1 MGLIQKLKEQWNNW
15 YYHDLDDM
23 DDDLDWELI
32 DDDKAGWNKAKSDA
46 VDKHFDRIMRD
57 PEERNVYVAECLS
70 AMADAADKMEQC
82 DVEYEAV
89 TSLLMDMEII
99 EGLSRE
105 DKADIKYQ
113 AKKIEAAEKERRRV
127 YNNVEHLNDADLDM
141 MERLGNEI
149 PEGIMKIREAEQY
162 RLLVKQDLRKLSKER
177 NDLKFKKRELINMIV
192 NARGISTIIAVSVVL
207 CIVMLLVLQYSLGMN
222 VTIGYVLAG
231 GIGAIALVY
240 IYVKYLDSI
249 RELEKVAKNINK
261 LISVHNTVKIR
272 YINNTN
278 LLSYYYMKFNV
289 DSSAELED
297 LWNVYEAEI
306 VAYEKE
312 AQLKDDLAA
321 YYNKLIGTLAK
332 FKVVDPDIW
341 IHQCKALYDHKEMV
355 EVRHALIARRQ
366 KLREQMEYNKSI
378 AVESKESIASLAKK
392 YPEYSK
398 EISAMVGK
406 YEGL

>member
-1 MGLIQKLKEQWNNW
+1 MGLFKKIKEQWNNW
-15 YYHDLDDM
+15 YYHDFDD
-23 DDDLDWELI
+23 I
-32 DDDKAGWNKAKSDA
+32 DDDFEWELEEDESLWKKSKSDA
-46 VDKHFDRIMRD
+46 VDKHFEMLMRD
-57 PEERNVYVAECLS
+57 PQERSGYVAECLS
-70 AMADAADKMEQC
+70 TMADASEKMEQC

-127 YNNVEHLNDADLDM
+127 YNNVEHLNEADLDM
-141 MERLGNEI
+141 MERLGQEI
-149 PEGIMKIREAEQY
+149 PDGIAKIREAEKY
-162 RLLVKQDLRKLSKER
+162 RGLVKQDLRKLSKER
-177 NDLKFKKRELINMIV
+177 SDLKFKKRELMNMVV
-192 NARGISTIIAVSVVL
+192 NARGISTIIALSVVL

-222 VTIGYVLAG
+222 VVIGYVLAG
-231 GIGAIALVY
+231 GIGAVALVFIY
-240 IYVKYLDSI
+240 IKYLDSI
-249 RELEKVAKNINK
+249 HELEKVAKNINK
-261 LISVHNTVKIR
+261 LIAVHNTVKIR

-278 LLSYYYMKFNV
+278 LLQYYYMKFNV
-289 DSSAELED
+289 DSANELED

-306 VAYEKE
+306 KAYEKE
-312 AQLKDDLAA
+312 ERLKDDLAG
-321 YYNKLIGTLAK
+321 YYNKLINTLAK

-366 KLREQMEYNKSI
+366 KLREQIEYNKSI
-378 AVESKESIASLAKK
+378 ALESKESITDLAKR

-398 EISAMVGK
+398 EISAIIGK